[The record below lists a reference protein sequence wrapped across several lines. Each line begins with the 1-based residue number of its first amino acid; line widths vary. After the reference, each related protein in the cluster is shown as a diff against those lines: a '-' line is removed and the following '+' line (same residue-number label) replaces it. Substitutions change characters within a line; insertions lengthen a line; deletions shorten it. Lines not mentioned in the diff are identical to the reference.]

1 MDGNGAAVARF
12 SLGNQKSCAK
22 CWMTRV
28 DVRMLTET
36 GGQRNRAS
44 SLPWL
49 FGPNGPRET
58 PAWTATDGGAKRVAQ
73 LPLAHPAFF
82 SPPSPPV
89 LIRFSVSSL
98 AFWDTPTPTAF
109 SNLLMTKWREWREDG
124 PQTSDWWR
132 EDIAASW
139 IDLDDHRSSTL
150 LLANDPFTRIALK
163 FQGIYSDDK
172 TRIAPKP
179 SSVHQIFHADSAVR
193 RRLQFWSTHLNCR
206 HLFSGTFCTR

>member
-1 MDGNGAAVARF
+1 MLNDEGGRSNADWDWRAAEQSIFTTVVFRTEWAERDASLNGYRWRREAR
-12 SLGNQKSCAK
+12 
-22 CWMTRV
+22 
-28 DVRMLTET
+28 
-36 GGQRNRAS
+36 
-44 SLPWL
+44 
-49 FGPNGPRET
+49 
-58 PAWTATDGGAKRVAQ
+58 AQ

-139 IDLDDHRSSTL
+139 IDLDNHRSSTL

-179 SSVHQIFHADSAVR
+179 SSVHQIFHADSANR
-193 RRLQFWSTHLNCR
+193 RRLQFWSTLLNCR

>member
-1 MDGNGAAVARF
+1 MLNDESGRSNADWDWRAAEQSIFTTVAFRTEWAERDASLNGYRWRREAR
-12 SLGNQKSCAK
+12 
-22 CWMTRV
+22 
-28 DVRMLTET
+28 
-36 GGQRNRAS
+36 
-44 SLPWL
+44 
-49 FGPNGPRET
+49 
-58 PAWTATDGGAKRVAQ
+58 AQ

-89 LIRFSVSSL
+89 LIRCVSSL

-109 SNLLMTKWREWREDG
+109 SNLLMTKWRKWREDG
-124 PQTSDWWR
+124 PQTSDWWH

-139 IDLDDHRSSTL
+139 IDLDRSSTL

-163 FQGIYSDDK
+163 FQGIYSDEK

-179 SSVHQIFHADSAVR
+179 SSMHQIFHTDSAVR

-206 HLFSGTFCTR
+206 HFFSGTFCTR